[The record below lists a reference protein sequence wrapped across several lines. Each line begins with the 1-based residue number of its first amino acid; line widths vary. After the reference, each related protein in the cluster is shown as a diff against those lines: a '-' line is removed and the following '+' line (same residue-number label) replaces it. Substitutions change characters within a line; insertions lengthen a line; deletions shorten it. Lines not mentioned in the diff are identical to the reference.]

1 MVDGGCDKVCCEDF
15 YGKRE
20 NVCVIVRLCVLM
32 PQNAFRQLPL
42 LGIRAGVHPVD
53 TDCRQRRSPPDNGP
67 FYSPLPLGVPAPV
80 NQPPQS
86 HNDAS
91 ETRASSANAYVP
103 GIFFLV
109 SMLGY
114 IVSGAI
120 CALVPPVATTAF
132 NDHEIPAQSQ
142 CVRVTRHTDYATVDI
157 SMGTP
162 SKTLNLLLRLDMVNT
177 GSAEA
182 NMRLFSTKVGESNT
196 VSCTGTVCTDAML
209 LSTDG
214 PSSPQKRVVAKFL
227 YTNPTTESLTYGT
240 AVTLNLDGELQLAM
254 GYDYFLTATHFCWK
268 HIGNSTDAHADAE
281 ADSNG
286 DGAVPATFAT
296 GQLRT
301 DASYLTLSKSM
312 RESPVG
318 QAQLQGACENTTAG
332 GVGEL
337 ALFPHEAA
345 VEASWLGLSSS
356 RVYETSPDG
365 VDDRRSVVEVGT
377 VCAAS
382 DTTYQRAYSLY
393 QLDCLSAYTP
403 CETYPT
409 VPFRRVADNNIR
421 LYIGG
426 DGSNTAYVWTTPDSR
441 LHTLPKLEDGASA
454 MWLSVIKLGL
464 MTLAAAVTWIRAA
477 KATSSHDRLFMYCV
491 RTARCHLGSDDKIDD
506 TVVLEDAFIGFMALA
521 ARMAVSIWRIDS
533 LGPDNQLRAPVAQLV
548 GAVLSLCQ
556 WIVRYFILERKCEA
570 PLTKL
575 GGSTALIDATSAV
588 LLGFSQPPLLVS
600 SEGRFDPTARL
611 LTALL
616 ITTMTLQRCL
626 FATSCCGLLWATAR
640 HDADVITAKSL
651 PESQNMRLMRSG
663 KAQAPRAHF
672 DPEYV
677 PILLFASVAWVVQ
690 ASVTGILLVD
700 LFCVPLAYS
709 MNRGAAGGWTELA
722 LASFF
727 AITAASLPQMMR
739 TAQRVAEDP
748 IGKAEESK

>member
-1 MVDGGCDKVCCEDF
+1 MRTG
-15 YGKRE
+15 
-20 NVCVIVRLCVLM
+20 VL
-32 PQNAFRQLPL
+32 PSEK
-42 LGIRAGVHPVD
+42 
-53 TDCRQRRSPPDNGP
+53 DCRQRRSPLDNGP
-67 FYSPLPLGVPAPV
+67 FYYPVPLGVPAPV
-80 NQPPQS
+80 KQLPRLRIN
-86 HNDAS
+86 
-91 ETRASSANAYVP
+91 NAEMKSNAFAP

-114 IVSGAI
+114 IMSGSI
-120 CALVPPVATTAF
+120 CALVPPMATTTF
-132 NDHEIPAQSQ
+132 NNHEIPAESH
-142 CVRVTRHTDYATVDI
+142 CVRVTRHTDYSTVDI

-177 GSAEA
+177 GNAEA

-196 VSCTGTVCTDAML
+196 VSCTGTVCSDAML
-209 LSTDG
+209 LFTDG
-214 PSSPQKRVVAKFL
+214 PSSDQKRVIAKFM

-240 AVTLNLDGELQLAM
+240 AVTLNLDGELQLAL
-254 GYDYFLTATHFCWK
+254 GHDYFLTATHFCWK
-268 HIGNSTDAHADAE
+268 PVGNTTDAHSDAE
-281 ADSNG
+281 ADANG
-286 DGAVPATFAT
+286 EGGVPARVVGGRLYTN
-296 GQLRT
+296 
-301 DASYLTLSKSM
+301 ASHLILSKSL
-312 RESPVG
+312 RDSPAG
-318 QAQLQGACENTTAG
+318 QAQVQETCANTSTG

-365 VDDRRSVVEVGT
+365 VDYRRSVVEVGT
-377 VCAAS
+377 LCAAS
-382 DTTYQRAYSLY
+382 DQTYTRAYSLY
-393 QLDCLSAYTP
+393 QLDCLSSYTP

-421 LYIGG
+421 LHISN
-426 DGSNTAYVWTTPDSR
+426 DGSNIAYVWTNPDPR
-441 LHTLPKLEDGASA
+441 LLTLPKLEDGTSA
-454 MWLSVIKLGL
+454 MWLSVVKLGL

-477 KATSSHDRLFMYCV
+477 KATSSHDRLFMHCV
-491 RTARCHLGSDDKIDD
+491 RTARCHLGSGESIDE
-506 TVVLEDAFIGFMALA
+506 TVVWEDALIGLMAVA
-521 ARMAVSIWRIDS
+521 ARIAVSVWRIES
-533 LGPDNQLRAPVAQLV
+533 LAPDNQVRAPVAQLV
-548 GAVLSLCQ
+548 GGVLSLCQ
-556 WIVRYFILERKCEA
+556 WVVRYFILERKCEA

-588 LLGFSQPPLLVS
+588 LLGFAQPPLLVS
-600 SEGRFDPTARL
+600 SQGRFDPTARL

-640 HDADVITAKSL
+640 HDAAIVAAESA
-651 PESQNMRLMRSG
+651 PESQNMRLLSSG
-663 KAQAPRAHF
+663 KSQAPRAHF

-677 PILLFASVAWVVQ
+677 PILLFASVSWVVQ

-709 MNRGAAGGWTELA
+709 MSRGMVGGWTELA

-727 AITAASLPQMMR
+727 ATTAASLPQMMR

-748 IGKAEESK
+748 IGNPEESK